1 MTNRTFV
8 YGTLKRGG
16 TLHHHLQTQT
26 FVGLARTARPG
37 RLYKLGWY
45 PGLVEDSSGQAIEG
59 EVWDV
64 DDATLTILDDVE
76 GVADGLYERQSVPL
90 LPPFDTDDVV
100 TYFYLGDVAGLSD
113 CGTCWP
119 VDAL

>member
-1 MTNRTFV
+1 MRVLV

-16 TLHHHLQTQT
+16 TLHHHLQAQE
-26 FVGLARTARPG
+26 FVGLARRARPG

-45 PGLVEDSSGQAIEG
+45 PGLVEDSNGLSIEG

-64 DDATLTILDDVE
+64 DEATLTILDDVE
-76 GVADGLYERQSVPL
+76 GIADGLYERRPVPL

-113 CGTCWP
+113 CGACWP
-119 VDAL
+119 VDSL